1 MIRNIV
7 FDMGNVVLSYDP
19 NFIIQHFTKEE
30 DQEALFIKAIFKSP
44 EWLALDEGTIS
55 KEEACDIMKTHVTP
69 SLKPLV
75 EKIMNEW
82 YLYLTPFKDI
92 ITLAKTLK
100 EEGYTLY
107 LLSNTSLSFYEYYEN
122 VEAFAYFQDFYIS
135 AKHLLMKPDPAI
147 FKDFCKLFHLEAAEC
162 FFIDDSQDNVNSAK
176 SIGMQGISF
185 NGNEDPVWKIYDA
198 IKKCSSI

>member
-19 NFIIQHFTKEE
+19 NYIIEHFTKEK
-30 DQEALFIKAIFKSP
+30 DQQRLLVEAIFKSP
-44 EWLALDEGTIS
+44 EWLALDEGTLS
-55 KEEACDIMKTHVTP
+55 KAEACTIMKARVE
-69 SLKPLV
+69 LQLQPLV
-75 EKIMNEW
+75 DKIMNEW

-92 ITLAKTLK
+92 IQLVKKLK

-122 VEAFAYFQDFYIS
+122 VEAFAYFKDFYIS

-147 FKDFCKLFHLEAAEC
+147 FKDFCEKHHLDPAEC
-162 FFIDDSQDNVNSAK
+162 FFIDDSRDNISSAK
-176 SIGMQGISF
+176 SIGMQGICF
-185 NGNEDPVWKIYDA
+185 NGNYDNAQMIDEA
-198 IKKCSSI
+198 IKKCS